1 MNVVELLLI
10 GQLLKK
16 LSLRSTPTIVGPPQ
30 PTKPKTVPRPR
41 GLGLFD
47 LGKTEKITQ
56 PLIIDP
62 TKIDYGQLDWKPDY
76 KKGRF

>member
-1 MNVVELLLI
+1 MIAEGFLI
-10 GQLLKK
+10 VQLLDK
-16 LSLRSTPTIVGPPQ
+16 LSLRSTPPTVGPPSF
-30 PTKPKTVPRPR
+30 KPKVSKPMQ
-41 GLGLFD
+41 LDLFK

>member
-1 MNVVELLLI
+1 MIAEGFLI
-10 GQLLKK
+10 VQLLDK
-16 LSLRSTPTIVGPPQ
+16 LSLRSTPPTVGPPSFK
-30 PTKPKTVPRPR
+30 PKPKTVPPPR
-41 GLGLFD
+41 GMGLFD

-62 TKIDYGQLDWKPDY
+62 TKIDNGQLDWKPDY